1 MTRIGD
7 TQPHRGI
14 EFGIYD
20 EGNGIWFWAY
30 YPKIGEGV
38 AMRGQVTGNRETA
51 ITACKAAIDE
61 WLGPK
66 NSN

>member
-1 MTRIGD
+1 MRIGD

-14 EFGIYD
+14 EFGVYD
-20 EGNGIWFWAY
+20 NGNGISDWAY
-30 YPKIGEGV
+30 YPKIGVGV
-38 AMRGQVTGNRETA
+38 ARRGQVKGNREAA
-51 ITACKAAIDE
+51 IIACKAAIDE